1 MSGPVL
7 QRADDRGRAD
17 LGADRGLHR
26 HHPEEEAEEGE
37 VRRGRQRGGVPRGE
51 LHPPRPRHRDT
62 RPAPDPQESQARLAR
77 QARAAA
83 ELWRWVVKDHHSWH
97 FLLFSFIFSFFAA
110 QDVMHNSHQMSKN
123 AIYTNGSQNGG
134 FDSGVGFIILLFLSL
149 FTNTHLTLSIYPKPN
164 TVLEKSEDLRFDSLY
179 FVF

>member
-1 MSGPVL
+1 M
-7 QRADDRGRAD
+7 
-17 LGADRGLHR
+17 
-26 HHPEEEAEEGE
+26 
-37 VRRGRQRGGVPRGE
+37 
-51 LHPPRPRHRDT
+51 
-62 RPAPDPQESQARLAR
+62 
-77 QARAAA
+77 
-83 ELWRWVVKDHHSWH
+83 KDHHSWH

-149 FTNTHLTLSIYPKPN
+149 FTNTHLTLSIYPK
-164 TVLEKSEDLRFDSLY
+164 VYIISQKSEDLRLDSLY